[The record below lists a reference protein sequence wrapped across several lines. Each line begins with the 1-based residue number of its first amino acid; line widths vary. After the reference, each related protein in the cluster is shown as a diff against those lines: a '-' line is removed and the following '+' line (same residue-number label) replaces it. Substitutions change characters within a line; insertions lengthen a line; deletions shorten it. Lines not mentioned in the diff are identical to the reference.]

1 MGVACIDFICN
12 QRCWRTILHR
22 QCEKNCLSKVDP
34 KNVKKY
40 IVWGQIHCRDYETTQ
55 TGQRKAW
62 LVLVGNCWGR
72 ATSATLNLLKKTLF
86 SLMYSCT
93 FLRTVPVLKLGCCTK
108 YDKEKVWSHGNI
120 IVAVTYLEI
129 FLFRHCLEA
138 YIQKARV
145 PGVLTLVLA
154 ENAEPIKFAL
164 YLETSRQQ
172 CQLSPNHVAQNYD
185 IIAVFKIFSK
195 SAISWNKG
203 RCS

>member
-1 MGVACIDFICN
+1 MG
-12 QRCWRTILHR
+12 RCEGTLTVPAIQFH
-22 QCEKNCLSKVDP
+22 
-34 KNVKKY
+34 
-40 IVWGQIHCRDYETTQ
+40 YETTQ

-62 LVLVGNCWGR
+62 LVLVGNCWVR
-72 ATSATLNLLKKTLF
+72 ATSATLNLLKKKFVLSHVF
-86 SLMYSCT
+86 MHFFAYS
-93 FLRTVPVLKLGCCTK
+93 PVLKLGCCTK

-164 YLETSRQQ
+164 YLETAMVFVS
-172 CQLSPNHVAQNYD
+172 QLCSIVA
-185 IIAVFKIFSK
+185 
-195 SAISWNKG
+195 
-203 RCS
+203 